1 MPYTHYNRHYN
12 EYRQKRLDAKPKRN
26 LPSSV
31 YEPITQTVVNFTWL
45 QNSSTEKDQELNEF
59 YYERARNAALTRTLE
74 IERDR
79 YKKFV
84 NYPVPIT
91 KPGKTKS
98 SHDIY
103 TKCTWD
109 ERRNYILET
118 HNPGEI
124 CLDESITEEY
134 EFMTKGKGHHYWLNS
149 LVRVEMCKNQ
159 ENILGVAGY
168 YDEVIEL
175 REQAVKDKRKSLA
188 RIIQKL
194 NSGLEHEEV
203 RGSGWA
209 VDHQYYCNRD
219 ITSQISKM
227 RTINKEIKDMEK
239 DHEYFC
245 EAFVE
250 SFEDN
255 DAIHEFT
262 NSVDKI
268 RKNNPYLEQRLA
280 WERLIDEDR
289 KMLNKIESGLTA
301 LRLERDSFMSQYE
314 FNEMQ
319 DQKDI
324 EFRRREERKQELRHA
339 IEDRRQAIEDKE
351 SLRAA
356 RDKMDRILKTRKG
369 HGHKSSNDKEKFM
382 YHSED
387 EAFQAMV
394 DQYAKHKRK
403 LEPYSV
409 EISVRYTAWC
419 PSRRHRIYQHLDYDG
434 WFLRTFRA

>member
-1 MPYTHYNRHYN
+1 
-12 EYRQKRLDAKPKRN
+12 
-26 LPSSV
+26 
-31 YEPITQTVVNFTWL
+31 
-45 QNSSTEKDQELNEF
+45 
-59 YYERARNAALTRTLE
+59 
-74 IERDR
+74 
-79 YKKFV
+79 
-84 NYPVPIT
+84 
-91 KPGKTKS
+91 
-98 SHDIY
+98 
-103 TKCTWD
+103 
-109 ERRNYILET
+109 
-118 HNPGEI
+118 
-124 CLDESITEEY
+124 
-134 EFMTKGKGHHYWLNS
+134 
-149 LVRVEMCKNQ
+149 
-159 ENILGVAGY
+159 
-168 YDEVIEL
+168 
-175 REQAVKDKRKSLA
+175 
-188 RIIQKL
+188 
-194 NSGLEHEEV
+194 
-203 RGSGWA
+203 
-209 VDHQYYCNRD
+209 
-219 ITSQISKM
+219 
-227 RTINKEIKDMEK
+227 MEK

-255 DAIHEFT
+255 DAIHRFT

-289 KMLNKIESGLTA
+289 KMLNKIESRLTA
-301 LRLERDSFMSQYE
+301 LRLEKESFIAHEE
-314 FNEMQ
+314 FEKLQ
-319 DQKDI
+319 AERDI

-356 RDKMDRILKTRKG
+356 QDKMDRILKTRKG

-419 PSRRHRIYQHLDYDG
+419 PSRRRRRFQDLDYDG
-434 WFLRTFRA
+434 WFLRKFRA

>member
-12 EYRQKRLDAKPKRN
+12 DYRQKRLDAKPKRN

-59 YYERARNAALTRTLE
+59 HYERARNAALTRTLE
-74 IERDR
+74 IEKDR

-84 NYPVPIT
+84 NSPVPIT
-91 KPGKTKS
+91 RPGKTKF

-118 HNPGEI
+118 HNPGSI
-124 CLDESITEEY
+124 CLDESITKEY
-134 EFMTKGKGHHYWLNS
+134 EFMTKGNGHHYWLNS
-149 LVRVEMCKNQ
+149 LVRAEMRENQ
-159 ENILGVAGY
+159 ESVLGVAGY

-175 REQAVKDKRKSLA
+175 RKQAVDNKRLDLGRAVKE
-188 RIIQKL
+188 ID
-194 NSGLEHEEV
+194 NGLRREQGH
-203 RGSGWA
+203 GKYL
-209 VDHQYYCNRD
+209 YYCDRD

-255 DAIHEFT
+255 DAIHKFT

-301 LRLERDSFMSQYE
+301 LRLEKESFITHEE
-314 FNEMQ
+314 FEKLQ
-319 DQKDI
+319 AERDI
-324 EFRRREERKQELRHA
+324 EFRRREERKQELQHA
-339 IEDRRQAIEDKE
+339 IEDRRHAIEDKD

-356 RDKMDRILKTRKG
+356 QEKLDHILKTRKG
-369 HGHKSSNDKEKFM
+369 HGHMTSSDKEKFM

-394 DQYAKHKRK
+394 NQYAKHKRK

-409 EISVRYTAWC
+409 EVSVRYTAWS
-419 PSRRHRIYQHLDYDG
+419 PGRRHRVYQYLTYDG

>member
-79 YKKFV
+79 YKKLV

-91 KPGKTKS
+91 KPGMTRS
-98 SHDIY
+98 SY
-103 TKCTWD
+103 NTYSKCTWD
-109 ERRNYILET
+109 ERRNYILAT
-118 HNPGEI
+118 HNPGSI

-134 EFMTKGKGHHYWLNS
+134 KFMTTGKGHHYWLNS
-149 LVRVEMCKNQ
+149 LVRVEMRENQ
-159 ENILGVAGY
+159 EQVLGYVEY
-168 YDEVIEL
+168 YDKIIEL
-175 REQAVKDKRKSLA
+175 RKKAIIDKRETLA
-188 RIIQKL
+188 RVIQEL
-194 NSGLEHEEV
+194 NGGLRRENGN
-203 RGSGWA
+203 RGYL
-209 VDHQYYCNRD
+209 YYCDGD

-250 SFEDN
+250 SFADN
-255 DAIHEFT
+255 NAIHEFT

-289 KMLNKIESGLTA
+289 KMLNKVESMLTA
-301 LRLERDSFMSQYE
+301 LRLEKESFITHEE
-314 FNEMQ
+314 FEKLQ
-319 DQKDI
+319 AERDI

-339 IEDRRQAIEDKE
+339 IEDRQQAIEDKE

-369 HGHKSSNDKEKFM
+369 HGHMTSNDKEKYM

-419 PSRRHRIYQHLDYDG
+419 PSRRHRVYQYLDCDG

>member
-12 EYRQKRLDAKPKRN
+12 EYRQKRLGAKSKRN
-26 LPSSV
+26 LPNSA

-59 YYERARNAALTRTLE
+59 HYERARNAALIRTLE
-74 IERDR
+74 IEKDR

-84 NYPVPIT
+84 NSPVPIT
-91 KPGKTKS
+91 RPRKTKF

-134 EFMTKGKGHHYWLNS
+134 RFMTTGKGHHYWLNS
-149 LVRVEMCKNQ
+149 LVRVKMRENQ
-159 ENILGVAGY
+159 EQVLGYVEY
-168 YDEVIEL
+168 YDEVIKL
-175 REQAVKDKRKSLA
+175 RKQAVKDKRKSLA
-188 RIIQKL
+188 GIIQKL
-194 NSGLEHEEV
+194 NSGLYHEEV
-203 RGSGWA
+203 RGSGWS
-209 VDHQYYCNRD
+209 VDHQYYCNQD

-255 DAIHEFT
+255 DAIHKFT
-262 NSVDKI
+262 NSLDKI

-280 WERLIDEDR
+280 WERLLDEDR
-289 KMLNKIESGLTA
+289 KMLNKIESRLTE
-301 LRLERDSFMSQYE
+301 LRLEKKSFITHEE
-314 FNEMQ
+314 FEKLQ
-319 DQKDI
+319 AERDI
-324 EFRRREERKQELRHA
+324 EFRRREERKEELQHA
-339 IEDRRQAIEDKE
+339 IEDRRHAIEDKD

-356 RDKMDRILKTRKG
+356 QEKLDHILKTRKG
-369 HGHKSSNDKEKFM
+369 HDHKTSNDKEKFM

-394 DQYAKHKRK
+394 NQYAKHKRK

-409 EISVRYTAWC
+409 EISVRYTAWS
-419 PSRRHRIYQHLDYDG
+419 PGRRHRVFQYLTYDG

>member
-59 YYERARNAALTRTLE
+59 HYERARNTALTRTLE

-84 NYPVPIT
+84 NSPVPIT
-91 KPGKTKS
+91 RPRKTKF

-118 HNPGEI
+118 HNPGSI
-124 CLDESITEEY
+124 CLDESITKEY
-134 EFMTKGKGHHYWLNS
+134 EFMTKGNGHHYWLNS
-149 LVRVEMCKNQ
+149 LVRAEMRENQ
-159 ENILGVAGY
+159 ESVLGVAGY

-175 REQAVKDKRKSLA
+175 RKQAVDNKRLDLGRAVKE
-188 RIIQKL
+188 ID
-194 NSGLEHEEV
+194 NGLRREQGH
-203 RGSGWA
+203 GKYL
-209 VDHQYYCNRD
+209 YYCDKD

-255 DAIHEFT
+255 DAIHKFT

-289 KMLNKIESGLTA
+289 KVLTKIESRLTE
-301 LRLERDSFMSQYE
+301 LRLEKESFITHEE
-314 FNEMQ
+314 FEKLQ
-319 DQKDI
+319 AERDI

-369 HGHKSSNDKEKFM
+369 HGHMTSNDKEKFM

-409 EISVRYTAWC
+409 EISVRYTKWC
-419 PSRRHRIYQHLDYDG
+419 SSRRRRYYHDLDRDG

>member
-79 YKKFV
+79 YKKFI

-91 KPGKTKS
+91 KPGRTRF
-98 SHDIY
+98 SHDTY
-103 TKCTWD
+103 AKCTWD
-109 ERRNYILET
+109 QRRNYILET
-118 HNPGEI
+118 HNPGSI

-149 LVRVEMCKNQ
+149 LVRVKMRENQ
-159 ENILGVAGY
+159 EQVLGYVEY
-168 YDEVIEL
+168 YDKIIEL
-175 REQAVKDKRKSLA
+175 RKKAIVDKRATLA

-194 NSGLEHEEV
+194 NSGLRRESRDV
-203 RGSGWA
+203 GYLCDG
-209 VDHQYYCNRD
+209 D

-289 KMLNKIESGLTA
+289 KMLAKIES
-301 LRLERDSFMSQYE
+301 RLAELCAEKDSFMSQYE

-339 IEDRRQAIEDKE
+339 IEDRRHAIEDKE

-356 RDKMDRILKTRKG
+356 RDKMDHILKTRKG
-369 HGHKSSNDKEKFM
+369 HGHKTSNDKEKFM

-409 EISVRYTAWC
+409 EISVRYTKWC
-419 PSRRHRIYQHLDYDG
+419 PSRRRRYYHDLDCDG
-434 WFLRTFRA
+434 WFLRKFRA